1 MPYFPD
7 CLYCFKDCEAV
18 LMFSLIVNTIG
29 SFYNV
34 LDSIIVFGNDY
45 SLIDLT
51 VTILVLSC
59 IIFIVCPWGGDSDD

>member
-1 MPYFPD
+1 
-7 CLYCFKDCEAV
+7 
-18 LMFSLIVNTIG
+18 MFSLIVNTIG